1 MVHLFCMTHFSWQ
14 AQYLVTLEVQFLELC
29 LASHDC
35 AGSMYPYSVL
45 HARTALNVCSL
56 VLFCAPG
63 WQCMRYIYIY
73 KYISSYCVLHGR
85 ASDLMVYR
93 ASGVKDFS
101 YKRLLLRILKVCLC
115 KSCLV

>member
-1 MVHLFCMTHFSWQ
+1 MCVLLFCF
-14 AQYLVTLEVQFLELC
+14 ALPG
-29 LASHDC
+29 
-35 AGSMYPYSVL
+35 GS
-45 HARTALNVCSL
+45 VCD
-56 VLFCAPG
+56 
-63 WQCMRYIYIY
+63 IYIY